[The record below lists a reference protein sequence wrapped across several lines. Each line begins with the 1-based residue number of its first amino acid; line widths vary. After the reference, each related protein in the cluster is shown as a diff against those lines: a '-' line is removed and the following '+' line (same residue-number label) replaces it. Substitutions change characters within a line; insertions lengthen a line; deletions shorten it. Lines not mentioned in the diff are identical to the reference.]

1 MIIFKFLS
9 KREKGQA
16 APEKDSPQVE
26 NHEEASGI
34 PTREA
39 EYLRRFIK
47 GSGFSPRSG
56 KTVYIRREYHGRIK
70 RIVSIIGKDR
80 LTLSDYIDNVLA
92 RHFEEHGDAIR
103 GLYRKKY
110 PELY

>member
-26 NHEEASGI
+26 NHEEAADM
-34 PTREA
+34 PAREA
-39 EYLRRFIK
+39 EYLGRFIK
-47 GSGFSPRSG
+47 ASGFSPRSG
-56 KTVYIRREYHGRIK
+56 KTVYIRKEYHGRIK
-70 RIVSIIGKDR
+70 RIINLIGRDR

-92 RHFEEHGDAIR
+92 RHFEEHGDEIK
-103 GLYRKKY
+103 GLYRENY
-110 PELY
+110 PKLY